1 MNRLLNLMIYI
12 YIFLLILELGL
23 IFLRNEATIDRYNIP
38 GEDRTKLDST
48 AFNSNTS
55 VHEIIDLCL
64 LAGKIMLQSGAETY
78 RVEDT
83 MTRMAASLGFPGAHS
98 YVTPTV
104 IMFTTNRIEPA
115 KLFRIAERT
124 TDLEKVSEVNDVS
137 RRLSERQITA
147 SEARER
153 LNEIDEAA
161 HAYPIWLQIAAAAL
175 TGACFTVMFKGSLWD
190 SLPAL
195 FISGIGY
202 AAVIY
207 MHRIV
212 QVRFFAEFSASF
224 LIGLLAFYFVHNG
237 VGQEMDKIIIGSV
250 MPLVPGLLITNAV
263 RDLMAGHLVSGL
275 SRGADAFLTAFAI
288 GTGIGLVLSL
298 L

>member
-1 MNRLLNLMIYI
+1 M
-12 YIFLLILELGL
+12 
-23 IFLRNEATIDRYNIP
+23 
-38 GEDRTKLDST
+38 DST
-48 AFNSNTS
+48 GYNSNTS
-55 VHEIIDLCL
+55 IHEIIDLCL

-104 IMFTTNRIEPA
+104 IMFTTSRIEPV

-124 TDLEKVSEVNDVS
+124 TDLQKVSEVNDIS

-147 SEARER
+147 AEARER
-153 LNEIDEAA
+153 LSEVDDAA

-190 SLPAL
+190 ALPAL
-195 FISGIGY
+195 FISGLGY
-202 AAVIY
+202 GAVIY
-207 MHRIV
+207 LHRIV
-212 QVRFFAEFSASF
+212 QVRFFAEFSAAF
-224 LIGLLAFYFVHNG
+224 LIGLLAFYSVQYG
-237 VGQEMDKIIIGSV
+237 LGQEMDKIIIGSV

-275 SRGADAFLTAFAI
+275 SKGADAFLTAFAI

-298 L
+298 F